1 MKMKKQ
7 KLVMGKIIIA
17 LGYSL
22 LAAISSAHV
31 EVSDAYVRGLPPGQP
46 NTAAFMVLLND
57 TTDDMTLVSVSTTAA
72 KKVEMHRHSHVNGVM
87 QMRQV
92 NAIDIDSGK
101 QFEFK
106 PGGYHIMLIG
116 LHKPLRHGDNVALE
130 LNFAS
135 GAKVI
140 LTTVVRSVLKEN
152 N

>member
-1 MKMKKQ
+1 MKKR
-7 KLVMGKIIIA
+7 KVIMAKFIIA
-17 LGYSL
+17 LACSL
-22 LAAISSAHV
+22 YATISSAHI

-46 NTAAFMVLLND
+46 NTAAFMVVLND
-57 TTDDMTLVSVSTTAA
+57 TTDDMTLVSVNTTAA

-135 GAKVI
+135 GAKVM

-152 N
+152 D